1 MKTLFSFL
9 ISFSSF
15 AQIATGDWRL
25 HVSSSST
32 VDLAANSEVVYAAF
46 KNGLME
52 YDISS
57 GDINSWNKVNALS
70 DVSLTCLFYSE
81 TQNALFIGYENGNLD
96 FLKDNQI
103 TNIPALRIADI
114 PGNKSINK
122 IVEHDGL
129 VYLATGFSILV
140 IDPVKL
146 EVKDTYYPTNGEVG
160 IEDIAFTT
168 DSIYALTKTNVLKA
182 NLSNTIL
189 ADFAQWTIDTSVP
202 EITEDYLSYKAI
214 QVVEEEKYVLQKS
227 SQGYAQDSV
236 FCITNSGLEFVSGIG
251 EQLEIYSL
259 GTYANLLVVNIDG
272 GILFGQKITDG
283 IYNLVNNFS
292 IGGSGVVNSVIV
304 SDNKA
309 WAGDFYNGGVFR
321 YENGGA
327 SRIKNS
333 GPPKNDFYKVKS
345 DKGKVVVA
353 GGTLD
358 SKFMTYNQSGVYV
371 FEDEVWELKNKSNMD
386 LWSDK
391 DIWDFVSV
399 AINPR
404 DKNEIAIGCYSP
416 TPLSI
421 VKNGVVTEIYT
432 SENSDIQ
439 VNTSN
444 QSTLISDLKYDSD
457 GNLWLANNFSD
468 HPLKVL
474 KADKTWQTISL
485 TSSISDKVIQE
496 LEIDEN
502 DNKWLVVSGVGIIG
516 FKDNGTLA
524 DISDDEFKIVNS
536 GDNSGALPSNDVTSI
551 ALDLSGDLWIGSET
565 GFSILYNP
573 SSIFD
578 ASAGEYNVQ
587 RIKLDFEDNVE
598 YLLGTTH
605 ITDIEIDGGNR
616 KWLATANAGIFLL
629 SANGTEI
636 IANYTSENSPLLS
649 DVILDLEIDH
659 TTGEMFIVT
668 DQGLISLR
676 IDASQGESNYDNVK
690 VFPNPVLPSYE
701 GLITIQ
707 GIKYDSDIK
716 VTDVAGNLV
725 YKTTSNGGTATW
737 NGKTLDGKRASTG
750 VYLFWTSP
758 NEGKGRKVGK
768 VVLVN

>member
-1 MKTLFSFL
+1 MK
-9 ISFSSF
+9 
-15 AQIATGDWRL
+15 A
-25 HVSSSST
+25 
-32 VDLAANSEVVYAAF
+32 
-46 KNGLME
+46 
-52 YDISS
+52 
-57 GDINSWNKVNALS
+57 
-70 DVSLTCLFYSE
+70 
-81 TQNALFIGYENGNLD
+81 
-96 FLKDNQI
+96 
-103 TNIPALRIADI
+103 
-114 PGNKSINK
+114 
-122 IVEHDGL
+122 
-129 VYLATGFSILV
+129 
-140 IDPVKL
+140 
-146 EVKDTYYPTNGEVG
+146 
-160 IEDIAFTT
+160 
-168 DSIYALTKTNVLKA
+168 
-182 NLSNTIL
+182 
-189 ADFAQWTIDTSVP
+189 
-202 EITEDYLSYKAI
+202 
-214 QVVEEEKYVLQKS
+214 
-227 SQGYAQDSV
+227 
-236 FCITNSGLEFVSGIG
+236 
-251 EQLEIYSL
+251 
-259 GTYANLLVVNIDG
+259 
-272 GILFGQKITDG
+272 
-283 IYNLVNNFS
+283 
-292 IGGSGVVNSVIV
+292 
-304 SDNKA
+304 
-309 WAGDFYNGGVFR
+309 
-321 YENGGA
+321 
-327 SRIKNS
+327 
-333 GPPKNDFYKVKS
+333 

-391 DIWDFVSV
+391 EIWDFVSV

-404 DKNEIAIGCYSP
+404 DQNELAIGCYSP

-421 VKNGVVTEIYT
+421 IKNGVVTEIYT

-444 QSTLISDLKYDSD
+444 QATLISDLKYDSD

-485 TSSISDKVIQE
+485 TSAISDKVIQE

-502 DNKWLVVSGVGIIG
+502 DNKWLAVADVGIIG
-516 FKDNGTLA
+516 YKDNGTLA
-524 DISDDEFKIVNS
+524 DISDDQFKLVNS

-578 ASAGEYNVQ
+578 ASVGEYNVQ

-616 KWLATANAGIFLL
+616 KWLATANTGIFLL

-636 IANYTSENSPLLS
+636 IANYTTDNSPLLS
-649 DVILDLEIDH
+649 DVILDLEIDQ
-659 TTGEMFIVT
+659 TTGEMYIVT

-676 IDASQGESNYDNVK
+676 IDATQGERNYDNVK
-690 VFPNPVLPSYE
+690 VFPNPVLPTYD
-701 GLITIQ
+701 GMITIQ